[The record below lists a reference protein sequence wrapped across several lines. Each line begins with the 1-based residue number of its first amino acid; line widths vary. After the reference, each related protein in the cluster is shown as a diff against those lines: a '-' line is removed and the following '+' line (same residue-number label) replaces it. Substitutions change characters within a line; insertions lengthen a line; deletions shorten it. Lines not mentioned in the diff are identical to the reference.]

1 MAQVLTSDLIAAL
14 WKDSPLFLTL
24 EEFTRGLEGWQLDP
38 IPGPQGVAGVVVHK
52 GPHFHFAKFDPS
64 FQVGRDILKRYPGEL
79 IARYGYAETKTPID
93 DTRQQKFNQ
102 RLGFFVTGQDEFD
115 LHMRIEKLR

>member
-1 MAQVLTSDLIAAL
+1 MQALASDLIAAL

>member
-1 MAQVLTSDLIAAL
+1 MQALASDLIAAL

-93 DTRQQKFNQ
+93 DARQQKFNQ

>member
-1 MAQVLTSDLIAAL
+1 MQALASDLIAAL

-52 GPHFHFAKFDPS
+52 GPQFHFAKFDPS

>member
-1 MAQVLTSDLIAAL
+1 MQASASDLIAAL

-93 DTRQQKFNQ
+93 DARQQKFNQ

>member
-1 MAQVLTSDLIAAL
+1 MQVLASDLIAAL